1 MNKSTKSLSKS
12 STSSYHSWTTCSQLP
27 ELVLD
32 DPGLISD
39 NLGLVSV
46 NPELVP
52 VNSDSDPNSKE
63 LIPNLKCS
71 QSGQPSLAMQR
82 FFQDWTSLSRSS
94 SQTWNQAGEKL
105 RFLNNL
111 T

>member
-1 MNKSTKSLSKS
+1 MNESTKLFSKS

-27 ELVLD
+27 EPELVPD

-46 NPELVP
+46 NPESVP

-94 SQTWNQAGEKL
+94 SQTWNQAGE
-105 RFLNNL
+105 
-111 T
+111 